1 MDVAGYLRRTNVL
14 VVVGKGGVGKTTVA
28 AALSVLGA
36 DAGLDV
42 LLVALDEPAGIG
54 PLFGYQGEFGYE
66 DAVLRPGDPTP
77 QGDRVPGR
85 VRARVLTSDAALV
98 DYLDSHGLRRVT
110 GRLARAGAL
119 EVVATAIPGLRSVLV
134 LGKIRQLEQS
144 GAADLIIV
152 DAPATGHALSF
163 LSSAS
168 GLAEAARGGPLHVQ
182 AEQVAE
188 MVTDPSRL
196 EVAVVTIPEE
206 MPVNEAVETA
216 FHLEDDVGAA
226 LGPVIV
232 NACYPELTHLDEDPD
247 AAARGAGIDDPPAEL
262 LGALERAAEFRRG
275 RQAVQR
281 AELER
286 LAERLPLGRIELPYL
301 FLEEIGPGGISTL
314 AGALASGIAA
324 L

>member
-1 MDVAGYLRRTNVL
+1 MPVWTSCSSRSTSPQGSAPSSATRANSATRTPSSGLATRR
-14 VVVGKGGVGKTTVA
+14 A
-28 AALSVLGA
+28 
-36 DAGLDV
+36 
-42 LLVALDEPAGIG
+42 
-54 PLFGYQGEFGYE
+54 
-66 DAVLRPGDPTP
+66 

-216 FHLEDDVGAA
+216 FHLEDDVGVA

-232 NACYPELTHLDEDPD
+232 NACYPELSHLDEDPD
-247 AAARGAGIDDPPAEL
+247 AAARAAGIGDPPAEL

-301 FLEEIGPGGISTL
+301 FLEEIGPSGISTL

-324 L
+324 F